1 MLSLSLSFSRVGGC
15 SAEPEAAGDSCSAS
29 GDKIRLVCT
38 GDRRLV
44 VVAVAVLV
52 FDVRVSEPFVLFLN
66 VDWSAVL
73 NADWSAVFVLS
84 SETLG

>member
-1 MLSLSLSFSRVGGC
+1 MLSLSLSFSRGGS

-29 GDKIRLVCT
+29 GDKIRLVCP
-38 GDRRLV
+38 GDRRLI
-44 VVAVAVLV
+44 VAVLV
-52 FDVRVSEPFVLFLN
+52 FDVKESEPFVLFLN